1 VLGAAQTASFYLTVR
16 ALELRLRIA
25 RENAA
30 LQKRNLETSARLFK
44 HGNDSEVDVQQAKSQ
59 YLSTL
64 ATIPQIA
71 GNLRQTRNALSVL
84 LVGPPGPQAEMAAGR
99 ERTPRTEPAIVVD
112 MPAEMR
118 RRRPDGRAPRCACRR
133 NRR

>member
-1 VLGAAQTASFYLTVR
+1 MLAQGIGGRHGPAATLTVVLGVT
-16 ALELRLRIA
+16 
-25 RENAA
+25 RENSA
-30 LQKRNLETSARLFK
+30 LPKRNLETSARLFK

-112 MPAEMR
+112 MSAEMR
-118 RRRPDGRAPRCACRR
+118 RRRPDVRAPRCAWRL